1 MATLQTNIPMMVDV
15 PDIGN
20 ALARGMQAGQMAYT
34 NRRGYEA
41 DQFKA
46 QNANAL
52 MQGDPAALA
61 GLAGFDFDEAQRARI
76 NNLNAR
82 TAEHR
87 LSAAEAAQTAAE
99 LESVMRP
106 LAVAYA
112 NGDEE
117 AFNSI
122 LAQNPELQG
131 HVTFDNAEMV
141 FARTANTYEMLTKIM
156 DAKDQVVQITG
167 DLAASIGLDP
177 NVVYNRKPDGTITPI
192 KDSGQTI
199 NVNTGPNG
207 EDFGDPGEGL
217 VWQRDENNKVVLDE
231 RGAPIAIPYQ
241 GGKAWRQQQ
250 EAQSEADTAARQA
263 GEQAEL
269 ESRAGNVVI
278 EDIGRLRK
286 VVENSPWYS
295 PATGLGASFLAKV
308 AGSNAADAAALGKTI
323 RANIGFDRLQQMRE
337 ASPTG
342 GALGQVS
349 NMELSTLQSVLGNLE
364 QSQSEEQFLYNL
376 DRLNEIYTDIMAK
389 FAAYPNAEE
398 YGFDGETTPAQED
411 PNDPLGI
418 FK

>member
-1 MATLQTNIPMMVDV
+1 
-15 PDIGN
+15 
-20 ALARGMQAGQMAYT
+20 
-34 NRRGYEA
+34 
-41 DQFKA
+41 
-46 QNANAL
+46 
-52 MQGDPAALA
+52 
-61 GLAGFDFDEAQRARI
+61 
-76 NNLNAR
+76 
-82 TAEHR
+82 
-87 LSAAEAAQTAAE
+87 
-99 LESVMRP
+99 MRP

-217 VWQRDENNKVVLDE
+217 VWQRDENNKVVLTRGE
-231 RGAPIAIPYQ
+231 RRLPSRIR
-241 GGKAWRQQQ
+241 GKAWRQQQ

-269 ESRAGNVVI
+269 ESRAGMWSSRTSGGCARSWKI
-278 EDIGRLRK
+278 RRGIRLPRALGLHSWRRLRA
-286 VVENSPWYS
+286 
-295 PATGLGASFLAKV
+295 ATRRTRLRWVKPSAPTSASTDCSRCGRQAPRAVRSGKCQYGTFHASI
-308 AGSNAADAAALGKTI
+308 GS
-323 RANIGFDRLQQMRE
+323 RQ
-337 ASPTG
+337 P
-342 GALGQVS
+342 
-349 NMELSTLQSVLGNLE
+349 
-364 QSQSEEQFLYNL
+364 
-376 DRLNEIYTDIMAK
+376 
-389 FAAYPNAEE
+389 
-398 YGFDGETTPAQED
+398 
-411 PNDPLGI
+411 
-418 FK
+418 